1 MLSYSTR
8 GTIVYIEWRQPLH
21 VYTFFLLYIFKCSWN
36 VVINK
41 TRPVVIYWILTLG
54 PWTIYHASLFWYDT
68 NFYKVYW
75 RALSLSLSDHSISHS
90 RNHGHLHT
98 STWPRQ
104 PSPGPTLPPPPP
116 KTKTVWQSPPLCQ
129 NRRLRVRSP
138 QPL

>member
-75 RALSLSLSDHSISHS
+75 RALSLLSLTIPFLTLETTD
-90 RNHGHLHT
+90 T
-98 STWPRQ
+98 STLRL
-104 PSPGPTLPPPPP
+104 GPANLHRDPHYRHHLQKQKPFD
-116 KTKTVWQSPPLCQ
+116 
-129 NRRLRVRSP
+129 NRRHSVKTDG
-138 QPL
+138 